1 VRNNV
6 GNTHER
12 GELIY
17 QLIYCVFLNL

>member
-12 GELIY
+12 GELIF